1 VELQTGQYRAKL
13 LPFRNGEGV
22 TTIPQGS
29 RIKWSEAPGLV
40 KASGDIVSSAWEHA
54 AVSGETARN

>member
-13 LPFRNGEGV
+13 LPFGDGEGV

-29 RIKWSEAPGLV
+29 RTKWSEAPGLV
-40 KASGDIVSSAWEHA
+40 KASDDIVSSAWEHA
-54 AVSGETARN
+54 AASGGAARN